1 MQRAVLTVAL
11 LVVVII
17 LAIALTGAPTL
28 LLLESVL
35 TAPVPQATLTMV
47 LTRSARWPTIRPSK

>member
-1 MQRAVLTVAL
+1 
-11 LVVVII
+11 
-17 LAIALTGAPTL
+17 
-28 LLLESVL
+28 VL